1 MNVKRISCNS
11 IVLMCSLNAA
21 AQAEKVPAVDFAN
34 SCGNDRVEAQSDQ
47 NLSRQLDSKQ
57 AYPEPAEGKKVVAIT
72 LKQLNVFD
80 TDKPEE
86 DNALFRFA
94 NRYHIQ
100 TKPEVLKSVL
110 LFQEG
115 DAYNPR
121 KLSESERLLRNQSYL
136 YDARIYAVEN
146 CDGDILVTVVT
157 RDLWTLLPD
166 LSFSRSG
173 GENTSRIGF
182 RESNLFGWGKR
193 LSFTHIQEVD
203 RSGYQFVYD
212 DPNILNSRYRGRVE
226 YSDNDDGE
234 RHYIDVS
241 YPFFATDTPYS
252 YGFTSYSDKREE
264 PIYSE
269 GETISEFSQSTD
281 VTQVYF
287 GHSKALS
294 GSWTRRLIAG
304 VRHEQ
309 HTFREIADTT
319 LPIAQDRTLTY
330 PYVQAQWF
338 EDSYVKVRNFD
349 SIYRTEDLNLGWN
362 INALFGYSAESWSD
376 DTERLV
382 YSFSANTA
390 HYTSDHSLWRF
401 YFDVSG
407 NWNKD
412 TDKTENLIAKT
423 TFQYYLNTS
432 LYESWFINA
441 SYTYGNN
448 LTFDNQITLGGETGL
463 RGYPIKYQQGSR
475 SMLLNIEKRY
485 YWEYDLLRLFK
496 IGGAAFFDVG
506 RAYHS
511 HLPIEADES
520 VLKNVGIGLR
530 LAPSRANSDIM
541 VHIDLAAPINGP
553 DNVDSVQWL
562 LTVKNRF

>member
-1 MNVKRISCNS
+1 MNLKRISCNS
-11 IVLMCSLNAA
+11 IVLMCSLNTA
-21 AQAEKVPAVDFAN
+21 AQAENVPAVDYTN
-34 SCGNDRVEAQSDQ
+34 SCGNNRVEAQNDQ
-47 NLSRQLDSKQ
+47 NLSRQLDSNQ
-57 AYPEPAEGKKVVAIT
+57 VYPEPTEGKKVVAIT

-110 LFQEG
+110 LFKEG
-115 DAYNPR
+115 DTYNPR

-136 YDARIYAVEN
+136 YDARIYATEN

-212 DPNILNSRYRGRVE
+212 DPNILNSRYRGRIE

-264 PIYSE
+264 PLYSE

-294 GSWTRRLIAG
+294 GSWTRRLIGG

-309 HTFREIADTT
+309 HTFRKIADTT

-362 INALFGYSAESWSD
+362 INALFGYSADSWSD
-376 DTERLV
+376 DSERLV

-496 IGGAAFFDVG
+496 VGGAAFFDVG

-541 VHIDLAAPINGP
+541 VHIDLAAPIHGP